1 MQSFNLI
8 PLPAGW
14 RCLPVSGAVRL
25 IAPSMEEARDWCRG
39 AAKSLQGCANRL
51 ESSIEICSG
60 DRIVRRISAEGRS
73 PELVG
78 DTSGQIAF
86 DARYEAI
93 AEFIT
98 GKRSE
103 GLIVTITS
111 MVSDRCLVV
120 NDLQVSDRGGGWTI
134 ENWVNLD
141 FKNLWR
147 DSFLAGNRNY
157 YAELIERL
165 ERDRH
170 IPEFQYRIRRPSG
183 ELAEY
188 SSTYHLL
195 QDYCGVPV
203 RVAVSRVGDWRI
215 V

>member
-1 MQSFNLI
+1 MSSLNLI

-39 AAKSLQGCANRL
+39 AARSLQGCANRL
-51 ESSIEICSG
+51 EASIEIWAG
-60 DRIVRRISAEGRS
+60 DRQIRRISAEGRTEVS
-73 PELVG
+73 STGPS
-78 DTSGQIAF
+78 TIAP
-86 DARYEAI
+86 DASYEAI
-93 AEFIT
+93 ADFIS
-98 GKRSE
+98 GKRAE

-120 NDLQVSDRGGGWTI
+120 NDLQILDRGGGWNI
-134 ENWVNLD
+134 DNWVGLD

-147 DSFLAGNRNY
+147 DSFLAGRINY
-157 YAELIERL
+157 YAQLIQNL

-170 IPEFQYRIRRPSG
+170 IPEFHYQIRRPAG

-188 SSTYHLL
+188 SSTYYLIN
-195 QDYCGVPV
+195 DYCGVPV
-203 RVAVSRVGDWRI
+203 RIAVSRVGDWQVI
-215 V
+215 K